1 MSLLTTLLYV
11 SWLGYQDSNLGM
23 PIPKTGALPLGYT
36 PTLGGQRR
44 NRTADT
50 GIFNPLLYQLSYLA
64 LANED
69 VLNRKPFPTSTLAYQ
84 EFGVVIRLPP
94 SSPSTQTS

>member
-1 MSLLTTLLYV
+1 
-11 SWLGYQDSNLGM
+11 M

-84 EFGVVIRLPP
+84 EFGVDMGMPL
-94 SSPSTQTS
+94 PSTAGQSS